1 MKPKLDVF
9 FLQSTKPFS
18 VSLTFFIY
26 ISGVSVPAFNYLKGK
41 NFTGGSGVDF
51 SYQTFPSIV
60 PIFDFRESNWLC
72 LVALEN

>member
-18 VSLTFFIY
+18 VSLTIYIY

-41 NFTGGSGVDF
+41 NFTGSGVHF
-51 SYQTFPSIV
+51 SYQIFPSII